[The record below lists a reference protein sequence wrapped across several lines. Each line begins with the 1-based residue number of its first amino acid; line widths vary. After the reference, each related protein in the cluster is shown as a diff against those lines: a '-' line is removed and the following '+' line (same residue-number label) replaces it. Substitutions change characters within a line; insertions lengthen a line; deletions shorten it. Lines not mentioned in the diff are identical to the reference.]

1 MKAIR
6 YADETVYERT
16 QRHNALTRW
25 LHSRRYRNVVS
36 LLRELARETPDRP
49 IRVVEIGSAVS
60 KLYDVLDPIAPI
72 DYLGVELDGEF
83 CRIARERHARR
94 SNFRVLQGSAS
105 DPALDAELGRPDL
118 LCALETLEH
127 IPEHEVVRIVERMA
141 RLQPRLLV
149 CSGPI
154 EIGPSIVIKNV
165 GSLLVGYARA
175 KNRPWREVFWAGLYQ
190 LDRIPPHG
198 TGHGGFDW
206 RWLAQTIRHNMRI
219 REIRK
224 SPFTRLPAALS
235 FSFMIVAEPR
245 IAGERSA
252 VSGAGLDASRASR

>member
-6 YADETVYERT
+6 YADETAYEKT

-25 LHSRRYRNVVS
+25 LHSRRYRNVVE
-36 LLRELARETPDRP
+36 LTRELARRIPDRP

-60 KLYDVLDPIAPI
+60 KLYDVLDPLYRIEYTGI
-72 DYLGVELDGEF
+72 ELDAEF
-83 CRIARERHARR
+83 CRIAQERHAHRD
-94 SNFRVLQGSAS
+94 NFRVIHGSAS
-105 DPALDAELGRPDL
+105 DPAVFPMLGHPDL

-127 IPEHEVVRIVERMA
+127 IPEHQVVRIVERMA
-141 RLQPRLLV
+141 RLEPRLAV
-149 CSGPI
+149 FSGPI
-154 EIGPSIVIKNV
+154 EIGPSILIKNV

-175 KNRPWREVFWAGLYQ
+175 KNRPWREVFWASLYQ

-206 RWLAQTIRHNMRI
+206 RWLAHTIRHNLKI

-224 SPFTRLPAALS
+224 SPFSFLPAALS

-245 IAGERSA
+245 GPGE
-252 VSGAGLDASRASR
+252 VSYASRDDLD